1 MRPSLRIIAWIIL
14 GLALIFFPYFE
25 TWPGFHWFLVHLE
38 EQTGINLS
46 TFQMTTFAVWLV
58 VLMGLNLLTGYSGQ
72 ISLGHGALVACGA
85 YIAAILLEHTA
96 TPVGVAVL
104 VGGLGTAVIGFGIG
118 IPSLRLSGPYLAIA
132 TLALIV
138 SMPQLLKLDAI
149 SDWTGGA
156 TGIDLPLARAPG
168 SIDGLVDDRQWLYY
182 SVMAPAVIMTIIA
195 WNIARSPIGRAFVA
209 IRDSEVGAQQMGV
222 NLAVYKT
229 LAFALSALYAGVGGA
244 LFAYS
249 QDFVSP
255 DSFSVFQSITF
266 LVAIVI
272 GGLGSIL
279 GAILAAAFFTFQS
292 GVINR
297 LTELLPAVDQLR
309 WAIYGGALI
318 IVMVFL
324 PTGAAGFVRQVASG
338 EAWRATTARL
348 QALLPGSRSAHA
360 NEATIGREGSQQE
373 GDSDE

>member
-1 MRPSLRIIAWIIL
+1 MLTGRVLGWLLL
-14 GLALIFFPYFE
+14 GLALLFFPYFE
-25 TWPGFHWFLVHLE
+25 TWPGFHWFIVNLE
-38 EQTGINLS
+38 DKTGINL
-46 TFQMTTFAVWLV
+46 TAFQMTTFAVWLV

-85 YIAAILLEHTA
+85 YIFAILLDNTA

-118 IPSLRLSGPYLAIA
+118 IPALRLSGPYLAIA

-156 TGIDLPLARAPG
+156 TGIDLPLVRAPG
-168 SIDGLVDDRQWLYY
+168 AVDGLMDDRQWLYY
-182 SVMAPAVIMTIIA
+182 TVMTPAVIMTVLA
-195 WNIARSPIGRAFVA
+195 WNITRSRIGRAFVA
-209 IRDSEVGAQQMGV
+209 LRDSEVGAQQMGV
-222 NLAVYKT
+222 NIALYKT
-229 LAFALSALYAGVGGA
+229 LAFALSALYAGIGGA

-266 LVAIVI
+266 LVAVVI

-279 GAILAAAFFTFQS
+279 GAILAAAFFTFQT
-292 GVINR
+292 GVITR
-297 LTELLPAVDQLR
+297 LTEVIPAVDKLR
-309 WAIYGGALI
+309 WAVYGVVLI
-318 IVMVFL
+318 IVMIFL
-324 PTGAAGFVRQVASG
+324 PTGAAGLVRQVASG
-338 EAWRATTARL
+338 EAWRGRLSRL
-348 QALLPGSRSAHA
+348 QGLLPGSRPAHA
-360 NEATIGREGSQQE
+360 EETAKPKEGTRQE
-373 GDSDE
+373 GDHND